1 MANPNTNAKTQA
13 LEWVVRQSGGKLG
26 PEEQAAFS
34 SWLRAHPTHRGAYLR
49 ARAIEHALESVTP
62 DEDLRPSLDSV
73 RDGLDARGFR
83 TLQRGRRT
91 FLLSGLAA
99 AGVAGLALPFL
110 LPSTDRI
117 VLRTARGELRK
128 VPLADR
134 STISMNGA
142 SRIAVKLGKHDRR
155 IRLTQGEAWFE
166 VAKDRTRPFIVEAGG
181 VSVRAVGT
189 AFAVRRRDDG
199 TDVVVTEGVVEVW
212 NAHGAAG
219 KVRMAAGELAQV
231 DERASGIAVAR
242 DPGEAARRLAWRDG
256 MVVLRAQTLADA
268 VAEFNRYNTRTLV
281 IRDPRLAGLKLV
293 GQYHVGDL
301 ERFAEDLHVLFGVPV
316 VLKAETIE
324 IGR

>member
-1 MANPNTNAKTQA
+1 VSVLIIACPCALGLATPMAIMTATGRGAQAGVLVRDAEA
-13 LEWVVRQSGGKLG
+13 LER
-26 PEEQAAFS
+26 F
-34 SWLRAHPTHRGAYLR
+34 
-49 ARAIEHALESVTP
+49 ARV
-62 DEDLRPSLDSV
+62 D
-73 RDGLDARGFR
+73 
-83 TLQRGRRT
+83 TL
-91 FLLSGLAA
+91 
-99 AGVAGLALPFL
+99 
-110 LPSTDRI
+110 I
-117 VLRTARGELRK
+117 VDKTG
-128 VPLADR
+128 
-134 STISMNGA
+134 T
-142 SRIAVKLGKHDRR
+142 
-155 IRLTQGEAWFE
+155 LTEGQ
-166 VAKDRTRPFIVEAGG
+166 PML
-181 VSVRAVGT
+181 
-189 AFAVRRRDDG
+189 